1 MAQITNM
8 PKGIT
13 PVWIHDVTHP
23 VGMKWYGYKDD
34 VKLVQ
39 YALNKVM
46 AKTPL
51 PDLSAK
57 STFGPMGPQYPPLP
71 PLEIDG
77 IFGNKSHAA
86 LQVFQRSSIHGNA
99 CVLSDG
105 QVDPVYKYIAG
116 LTGDPISPRNLTIY
130 TRATGFTMYKLA
142 KDILALYGT
151 MLSDDELPRE
161 VQEALNARSH

>member
-1 MAQITNM
+1 MARITNM
-8 PKGIT
+8 PKGIE

-23 VGMKWYGYKDD
+23 VGLKWFGYKDD

-46 AKTPL
+46 AKVPF

-57 STFGPMGPQYPPLP
+57 SMIGPMGPQYPPLP
-71 PLEIDG
+71 PLEVDG
-77 IFGNKSHAA
+77 IFGKKSHAA
-86 LQVFQRSSIHGNA
+86 LLLFQRSSILGNA
-99 CVLSDG
+99 CVLADG

-116 LTGDPISPRNLTIY
+116 LGGDPISPRNLTIWI
-130 TRATGFTMYKLA
+130 RVMGFTMYKLA

-151 MLSDDELPRE
+151 MLKDEELPRE
-161 VQEALNARSH
+161 VQVALNAPSH